1 MQIVSNLTGS
11 GGLCEE
17 SFIYEDLEL
26 IEHNDAFLHDLVQ
39 VRVVLTLG
47 NVEQETAEIEL
58 ENTIIAIKK
67 SHSNGAVFDTLI
79 DQMPFL
85 TTSICESL
93 LQAFLLL
100 DTPQN
105 KLYCLLLIIEIG
117 FKQNKKME
125 PICEK
130 MVRISISLIAKIAVK
145 NEVEAKMIEETI
157 QKL

>member
-1 MQIVSNLTGS
+1 
-11 GGLCEE
+11 
-17 SFIYEDLEL
+17 
-26 IEHNDAFLHDLVQ
+26 
-39 VRVVLTLG
+39 
-47 NVEQETAEIEL
+47 
-58 ENTIIAIKK
+58 
-67 SHSNGAVFDTLI
+67 
-79 DQMPFL
+79 MPYL

-105 KLYCLLLIIEIG
+105 KLYCLLLILEIG

-125 PICEK
+125 PIIEK